1 MSLTG
6 RSRGPWK
13 IGAVAGTH
21 GPPHPPIG
29 TGRSAEGRFSGVGLS
44 GWVKDENDGLQ
55 NCGPQECG
63 AAS

>member
-1 MSLTG
+1 MEN
-6 RSRGPWK
+6 RGGSGYAW
-13 IGAVAGTH
+13 AT
-21 GPPHPPIG
+21 PPPTG